1 MLYPILSMQEAS
13 VAHVDNLFFLCT
25 FASFSMYITQTCPVW
40 YIHYLQLL
48 YTASLYSSLR
58 TPRKCHIEWFS
69 HTLRS
74 LVSSHSCIIGRNEW
88 SSLHM
93 WTGRSF
99 PSNHNYRKCV
109 SCACYPPSLAQSSLS
124 NYSTQFCLTDGA
136 VSQAHANSQRK
147 TEIRIKK
154 QYKIVH
160 CSSGNVC
167 TVYLCPLVPSARQLV
182 WHCNRYVGN

>member
-109 SCACYPPSLAQSSLS
+109 SCACYPPSFAQSSLS

-136 VSQAHANSQRK
+136 VSQAQTPRG
-147 TEIRIKK
+147 K
-154 QYKIVH
+154 QKSGSRNNTKLYTVAVEMFVQFTCVH
-160 CSSGNVC
+160 
-167 TVYLCPLVPSARQLV
+167 LCHQQDS
-182 WHCNRYVGN
+182 